1 MNYGYLRW
9 LPASREVIFLEKPV
23 LVVDSAAVS
32 ALIQADKAGFGSPSM
47 ERAAANDARLI
58 GEYRCGEQVD
68 PVLYPIELFVPL
80 LDLRQQDKCAISTR
94 PAAFPYRFLKFL
106 YTVTG
111 SIFTSLTLLSVAGVL
126 RRRIEQ

>member
-1 MNYGYLRW
+1 M
-9 LPASREVIFLEKPV
+9 IFLEEPV
-23 LVVDSAAVS
+23 LVVDSVAVS
-32 ALIQADKAGFGSPSM
+32 PLIQADRAGFGSPSM
-47 ERAAANDARLI
+47 ELAAGNDARLS

-80 LDLRQQDKCAISTR
+80 LDLRQQDKCMISTR
-94 PAAFPYRFLKFL
+94 PSAFLYRCLKFL

-111 SIFTSLTLLSVAGVL
+111 SIFTSLTLLSIAGVL